1 MKRCEKCNITVS
13 DPKKYCPLC
22 KGVLTEGD
30 GSEAETF
37 PSIPTRYQQYSLY
50 FRLLILIS
58 VAGGSISVMINLL
71 LPQSGW
77 WSAIVVLGILCVWV
91 LLGTAIQKNSNIS
104 KSILWQSILLSVF
117 LVGWDIFTG
126 WYRWSVNF
134 VLPALYIAAML
145 GIAIVSR
152 VMRMKAEDY
161 TIYLLIDTVF
171 GLIPLIFF
179 LTGLANV
186 GWLCLASVIISLL
199 SLTAVFLFSEINLW
213 QELKKRFHL

>member
-1 MKRCEKCNITVS
+1 
-13 DPKKYCPLC
+13 
-22 KGVLTEGD
+22 
-30 GSEAETF
+30 
-37 PSIPTRYQQYSLY
+37 
-50 FRLLILIS
+50 
-58 VAGGSISVMINLL
+58 
-71 LPQSGW
+71 
-77 WSAIVVLGILCVWV
+77 
-91 LLGTAIQKNSNIS
+91 
-104 KSILWQSILLSVF
+104 VF